1 MLIYEKNIADI
12 TLDDIYSL
20 VEDEIDENNFI
31 EYKGEL
37 DKNGE
42 RKHIPRTVCGFANSD
57 GGLLILGIYDD
68 KEGFDKIQG
77 VTLKKDWE
85 REKQRFITL
94 LRDNIEP
101 YFDVGIEKLDLE
113 NGKVLIIIKTPKS
126 WIAPH
131 RVKRGREKDF
141 YMRRNGRT
149 EPIEFNELKEMF
161 DMNNKLTEIIDDF
174 RCKRILKYSS
184 EDTNHYK
191 VIFHS
196 IPLNSFS
203 NIQINLEDA
212 KVYLINNR
220 VSSYPEWNYNFE
232 GIYQSRL
239 DDFGQMF
246 RNGIFERVRKTDGE
260 DDPVSLVYFE
270 EEFKKF
276 VKQMLKIYEDLN
288 IFCPVVFF
296 VTFANIKGR
305 DVLVD
310 HIDERRGEIFDKER
324 DILDANGIIFKSK
337 DSIDNDI
344 SSLFIQFWNHF
355 GYDKKYEKRR

>member
-1 MLIYEKNIADI
+1 M
-12 TLDDIYSL
+12 
-20 VEDEIDENNFI
+20 
-31 EYKGEL
+31 
-37 DKNGE
+37 
-42 RKHIPRTVCGFANSD
+42 
-57 GGLLILGIYDD
+57 
-68 KEGFDKIQG
+68 
-77 VTLKKDWE
+77 
-85 REKQRFITL
+85 
-94 LRDNIEP
+94 
-101 YFDVGIEKLDLE
+101 
-113 NGKVLIIIKTPKS
+113 LIIIKTPKS

-174 RCKRILKYSS
+174 RCKCILKYSS

-260 DDPVSLVYFE
+260 DDSVSLVYFE

-355 GYDKKYEKRR
+355 RYDKKYEKRR

>member
-1 MLIYEKNIADI
+1 
-12 TLDDIYSL
+12 
-20 VEDEIDENNFI
+20 
-31 EYKGEL
+31 
-37 DKNGE
+37 
-42 RKHIPRTVCGFANSD
+42 
-57 GGLLILGIYDD
+57 
-68 KEGFDKIQG
+68 
-77 VTLKKDWE
+77 
-85 REKQRFITL
+85 
-94 LRDNIEP
+94 
-101 YFDVGIEKLDLE
+101 
-113 NGKVLIIIKTPKS
+113 
-126 WIAPH
+126 
-131 RVKRGREKDF
+131 
-141 YMRRNGRT
+141 MRRNGRT

-260 DDPVSLVYFE
+260 DDSVSLVYFE

>member
-1 MLIYEKNIADI
+1 ML
-12 TLDDIYSL
+12 
-20 VEDEIDENNFI
+20 
-31 EYKGEL
+31 
-37 DKNGE
+37 
-42 RKHIPRTVCGFANSD
+42 
-57 GGLLILGIYDD
+57 
-68 KEGFDKIQG
+68 
-77 VTLKKDWE
+77 
-85 REKQRFITL
+85 
-94 LRDNIEP
+94 
-101 YFDVGIEKLDLE
+101 
-113 NGKVLIIIKTPKS
+113 
-126 WIAPH
+126 
-131 RVKRGREKDF
+131 
-141 YMRRNGRT
+141 
-149 EPIEFNELKEMF
+149 
-161 DMNNKLTEIIDDF
+161 
-174 RCKRILKYSS
+174 
-184 EDTNHYK
+184 
-191 VIFHS
+191 
-196 IPLNSFS
+196 
-203 NIQINLEDA
+203 

-260 DDPVSLVYFE
+260 DDSVSLVYFE

>member
-42 RKHIPRTVCGFANSD
+42 KKHIPRTVCGFANSE

-77 VTLKKDWE
+77 VKLKNDWE
-85 REKQRFITL
+85 RKKQSLITL
-94 LRDNIEP
+94 LRDNVEP
-101 YFDVGIEKLDLE
+101 YFDVGIEKLNLK

-131 RVKRGREKDF
+131 RVKKGQEKDF

-149 EPIEFNELKEMF
+149 EPMEFNELKEMF
-161 DMNNKLTEIIDDF
+161 DMNNKLTERINDF
-174 RCKRILKYSS
+174 RYKHVLKYSS

-191 VIFHS
+191 VIYHL
-196 IPLNSFS
+196 IPSNSFN

-212 KVYLINNR
+212 KEYLMTNR
-220 VSSYPEWNYNFE
+220 VMSPEWNYNFE
-232 GIYQSRL
+232 GIYQSRYEK
-239 DDFGQMF
+239 FGQMF
-246 RNGIFERVRKTDGE
+246 RNGIFEKVQKTGGENDNVSLCHFE
-260 DDPVSLVYFE
+260 DD
-270 EEFKKF
+270 FKIFINK
-276 VKQMLKIYEDLN
+276 MLKVYESLN
-288 IFCPVVFF
+288 IFCPIIFF
-296 VTFANIKGR
+296 VTFTNIKGR
-305 DVLVD
+305 DVPVD
-310 HIDERRGEIFDKER
+310 HFYKRRGEIFDKER
-324 DILDANGIIFKSK
+324 DILDAPGIIFESEET
-337 DSIDNDI
+337 IDEDVSN
-344 SSLFIQFWNHF
+344 LFLQFWNHF
-355 GYDKKYEKRR
+355 GYDKKYKSGR

>member
-1 MLIYEKNIADI
+1 M
-12 TLDDIYSL
+12 
-20 VEDEIDENNFI
+20 
-31 EYKGEL
+31 
-37 DKNGE
+37 
-42 RKHIPRTVCGFANSD
+42 
-57 GGLLILGIYDD
+57 
-68 KEGFDKIQG
+68 
-77 VTLKKDWE
+77 
-85 REKQRFITL
+85 
-94 LRDNIEP
+94 
-101 YFDVGIEKLDLE
+101 
-113 NGKVLIIIKTPKS
+113 
-126 WIAPH
+126 
-131 RVKRGREKDF
+131 
-141 YMRRNGRT
+141 
-149 EPIEFNELKEMF
+149 EFNELREMF
-161 DMNNKLTEIIDDF
+161 DMNNKLTEIINDF

-220 VSSYPEWNYNFE
+220 VSSYSEWNYNFE
-232 GIYQSRL
+232 GIYQSSL
-239 DDFGQMF
+239 DNFEQMF

-260 DDPVSLVYFE
+260 DDLVSLVYFE

-305 DVLVD
+305 DVPVD
-310 HIDERRGEIFDKER
+310 HMDERRGEIFDKER
-324 DILDANGIIFKSK
+324 DILDAQGIIFRSE

-344 SSLFIQFWNHF
+344 SSLFLQFWNHF

>member
-1 MLIYEKNIADI
+1 M
-12 TLDDIYSL
+12 
-20 VEDEIDENNFI
+20 
-31 EYKGEL
+31 
-37 DKNGE
+37 
-42 RKHIPRTVCGFANSD
+42 
-57 GGLLILGIYDD
+57 
-68 KEGFDKIQG
+68 
-77 VTLKKDWE
+77 
-85 REKQRFITL
+85 
-94 LRDNIEP
+94 
-101 YFDVGIEKLDLE
+101 
-113 NGKVLIIIKTPKS
+113 IKTPKS

-131 RVKRGREKDF
+131 RVKRGLEKDF

-149 EPIEFNELKEMF
+149 EPMEFNELREMF
-161 DMNNKLTEIIDDF
+161 DMNNKLTEIINDF
-174 RCKRILKYSS
+174 RCKSILKYSS

-220 VSSYPEWNYNFE
+220 VSSYSEWNYNFE
-232 GIYQSRL
+232 GIYQSSL
-239 DDFGQMF
+239 DNFEQMF
-246 RNGIFERVRKTDGE
+246 RNGIFERVGKTDGE
-260 DDPVSLVYFE
+260 DDSVSLVYFE